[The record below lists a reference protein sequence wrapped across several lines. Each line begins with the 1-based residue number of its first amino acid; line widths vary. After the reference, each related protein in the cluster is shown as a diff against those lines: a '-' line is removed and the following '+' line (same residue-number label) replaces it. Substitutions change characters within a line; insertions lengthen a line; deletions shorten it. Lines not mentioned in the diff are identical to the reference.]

1 MTITEL
7 QKALQEMYEKYG
19 DIEDSN
25 DTKNSGTSVLPIL
38 KEAMRNIAHYKEV
51 FNPRQLELFDL

>member
-19 DIEDSN
+19 DVEVVFEETDWTGIEKYHTEIFTVKE
-25 DTKNSGTSVLPIL
+25 TKYNGDIAVVLT
-38 KEAMRNIAHYKEV
+38 N
-51 FNPRQLELFDL
+51 